1 MTKKFM
7 LMMRF
12 LTMRVFL
19 LTERN
24 TERIAEHITERITEH
39 LLITKMTLFRLVFRH
54 KEHITERITERITEH
69 LQPLSPCAP
78 RPPSRLRIR

>member
-12 LTMRVFL
+12 PSMRVFL

-39 LLITKMTLFRLVFRH
+39 L
-54 KEHITERITERITEH
+54 
-69 LQPLSPCAP
+69 QPLSPCAP
-78 RPPSRLRIR
+78 RPPNRLRIR

>member
-7 LMMRF
+7 LMRRF
-12 LTMRVFL
+12 PSMRVFL

-39 LLITKMTLFRLVFRH
+39 LPIYQPRVFRH
-54 KEHITERITERITEH
+54 KEHIAERITEH